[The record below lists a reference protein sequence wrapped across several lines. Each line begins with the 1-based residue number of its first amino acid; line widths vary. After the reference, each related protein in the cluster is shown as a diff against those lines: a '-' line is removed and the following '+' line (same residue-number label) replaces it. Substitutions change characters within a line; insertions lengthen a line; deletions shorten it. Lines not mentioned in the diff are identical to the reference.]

1 MALNACKKHLSMYGT
16 VFCFT
21 ICLTL
26 NGLLGLQQRPGV
38 IAFGISSF
46 LKWLA
51 CIVKKKEKDFDVLG
65 TSLESEQ
72 DQEISSSIKSFL

>member
-1 MALNACKKHLSMYGT
+1 MHAKNVFMYGA

-26 NGLLGLQQRPGV
+26 NGVLDLQQRPEV

-65 TSLESEQ
+65 TSLESKQ
-72 DQEISSSIKSFL
+72 DQEISSLIKSFL

>member
-1 MALNACKKHLSMYGT
+1 MHAKNVFMYTYGA

-26 NGLLGLQQRPGV
+26 NGVLDLQQRPEV

-46 LKWLA
+46 FEMA
-51 CIVKKKEKDFDVLG
+51 CLHCEEKGKRF
-65 TSLESEQ
+65 
-72 DQEISSSIKSFL
+72 

>member
-1 MALNACKKHLSMYGT
+1 MHAKNVFMYGA

-26 NGLLGLQQRPGV
+26 NGVLDLQQRPGV

-51 CIVKKKEKDFDVLG
+51 SILKKKEKDFYPLG
-65 TSLESEQ
+65 TSLESEK
-72 DQEISSSIKSFL
+72 DREISSSNKSLL